1 MVPNYNSGSKRGMT
15 FSIFSYCHIAK
26 MSEPMPTLTAMEKK
40 AKHKGRAYSCVRC
53 SRTGKS
59 YTDVKSRV
67 ENHIYKYHPALDQ
80 FCTLCL
86 FRSSE
91 KTPLQHHVHTY
102 NRHRQEARK
111 MGITDST
118 PYLQESPYSD
128 YVQHSQQESL
138 KLFLQKI
145 KYFQSEPNLLA
156 SAINQTFGR
165 ELINEG
171 PAPTCTDQIRTINS
185 LC

>member
-1 MVPNYNSGSKRGMT
+1 MT
-15 FSIFSYCHIAK
+15 FSIFSYCLIAK

-80 FCTLCL
+80 FPFYCTLCL

-91 KTPLQHHVHTY
+91 KTPLQQHVHTY

-156 SAINQTFGR
+156 SAINRAHQRRTR
-165 ELINEG
+165 S
-171 PAPTCTDQIRTINS
+171 TCTDQIKTINS